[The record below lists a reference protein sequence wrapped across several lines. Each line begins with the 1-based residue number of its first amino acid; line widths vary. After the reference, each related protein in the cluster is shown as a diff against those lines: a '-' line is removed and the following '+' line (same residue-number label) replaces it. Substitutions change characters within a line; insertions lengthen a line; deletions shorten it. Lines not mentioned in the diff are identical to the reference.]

1 MYMKNNVGIIILVLV
16 VTMLPLNVFADSVNN
31 KNLVDMANAYNEEY
45 LANEVLEK
53 EGYIVIDT
61 LEKADQVRKE
71 DVEKLTKE
79 RNEKLSKIP
88 DYLIR
93 KYNLFL
99 KDRIDLESNYDKVE
113 FYSIKDN
120 VMKVNEVDEE
130 ENLLKFKKFCNDQ
143 RINSMDDDI
152 LIEDL
157 TILKNTTVED
167 MILAYFSSNDYPI
180 SYGMFLHSL
189 TSNPKNLYYNIE
201 GVSAYKVSCG
211 DMSLSHTFAY
221 EFLQEKD
228 FIKMIY
234 DFAKAGS
241 YEENRDGFHYEFNRG
256 DLKYS
261 IHGTTNMRLHR
272 KTTGKTYFRIW
283 DVYDF
288 DDSLA
293 KFLEWTTTT
302 NNYGIT
308 IEGSYQW
315 N

>member
-45 LANEVLEK
+45 LPNEVLEK

-130 ENLLKFKKFCNDQ
+130 ENILKFKKFCNDQ

-189 TSNPKNLYYNIE
+189 TSNPKNLYYNI
-201 GVSAYKVSCG
+201 
-211 DMSLSHTFAY
+211 
-221 EFLQEKD
+221 
-228 FIKMIY
+228 
-234 DFAKAGS
+234 
-241 YEENRDGFHYEFNRG
+241 
-256 DLKYS
+256 
-261 IHGTTNMRLHR
+261 
-272 KTTGKTYFRIW
+272 
-283 DVYDF
+283 
-288 DDSLA
+288 
-293 KFLEWTTTT
+293 
-302 NNYGIT
+302 
-308 IEGSYQW
+308 
-315 N
+315 